1 MSLQQGV
8 IALPARVEA
17 VTAFP
22 RPRTVKRL
30 QEFLGM
36 VNFYNRFIPLVTH
49 LRSPCNEE
57 MSWSPERGQAF
68 EDAKAAL
75 ANTALLAHPSAA
87 APVALTT
94 EASDFAVGA
103 VCEQWVGRAWRRL
116 AFFSR
121 KLKGNERRY
130 STFDR
135 ELLVLF
141 LATRH
146 FRFQLEGR
154 EFMAFVHHK
163 QLTFAMARAAC
174 QRFRSFQ
181 QTFDM

>member
-8 IALPARVEA
+8 IAPAARVEA

-22 RPRTVKRL
+22 RPLTVKPL
-30 QEFLGM
+30 QGFLGM
-36 VNFYNRFIPLVTH
+36 VNFYNRFIPRVAH

-57 MSWSPERGQAF
+57 MSWSPERVQAF

-94 EASDFAVGA
+94 DASDFAVGA

-116 AFFSR
+116 AISEFS
-121 KLKGNERRY
+121 
-130 STFDR
+130 TDI
-135 ELLVLF
+135 
-141 LATRH
+141 
-146 FRFQLEGR
+146 
-154 EFMAFVHHK
+154 
-163 QLTFAMARAAC
+163 
-174 QRFRSFQ
+174 
-181 QTFDM
+181 

>member
-8 IALPARVEA
+8 TAPA

-22 RPRTVKRL
+22 RPRTVKPL
-30 QEFLGM
+30 QGFLGM
-36 VNFYNRFIPLVTH
+36 VNFYNRFFPHVAH
-49 LRSPCNEE
+49 LRSLCNKE
-57 MSWSPERGQAF
+57 MSWSPERVQAF
-68 EDAKAAL
+68 EDVKAAL

-87 APVALTT
+87 APVALATD
-94 EASDFAVGA
+94 AAV
-103 VCEQWVGRAWRRL
+103 QWVGRAWRRL
-116 AFFSR
+116 AFFNR

-135 ELLVLF
+135 ELLALF

-154 EFMAFVHHK
+154 EFTAYVDHK
-163 QLTFAMARAAC
+163 HLTFAMARAAESWSARQ
-174 QRFRSFQ
+174 QRHLSAI
-181 QTFDM
+181 